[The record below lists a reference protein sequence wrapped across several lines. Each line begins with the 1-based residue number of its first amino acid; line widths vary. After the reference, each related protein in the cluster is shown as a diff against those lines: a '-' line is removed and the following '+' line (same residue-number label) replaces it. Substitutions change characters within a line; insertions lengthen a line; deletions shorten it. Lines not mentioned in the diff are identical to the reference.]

1 MKIFR
6 ILLVFVFLLSSY
18 GLSAQTDVVNIKN
31 LNSKIPIDPTVK
43 IGKLGNG
50 LTYYIKHNPKPSDKA
65 ELRLVLNVGSILE
78 DEDQQGLAHFI
89 EHMAF
94 NGTKSFEKNKLIDYL
109 QSLGVE
115 FGADLNAHTSFD
127 ETVYKLSIPTDDP
140 EIFNTSLSVLRDW
153 ADGITFSHQEI
164 DNERG
169 IVAEELRARSGASTR
184 MYYQS
189 IPMLTNNSRYAKR
202 LPIGTLDVI
211 MNSEYDALKRFYKD
225 WYRPDL
231 MALVVVGDFDV
242 AETEEKVKKMFGG
255 LKVVKNPR
263 ERVYYDINDNEAP
276 SVSIITDK
284 EAQGVSI
291 SIYHKKRGTEVETLK
306 DYKEQLLQM
315 LYSGMLKQR
324 LAEVEK
330 SSEAPFLSANAGMG
344 KFLGPLDSY
353 YLRAILKEDKVNEG
367 IEALLT
373 ESERARRFGF
383 KTSELERY
391 KAELL
396 NSADLYRKETGKIPT
411 RNYVE
416 RYIDNYTD
424 NKPIPSDAFRY
435 NFYNEILPTITVED
449 VNNLTKKWI
458 SDKNIAVVINAIEK
472 DDLKLPTV
480 SEILELLNRNSKKK
494 VEPYVDTLENLK
506 LMTEIP
512 KEGEIISSTY
522 NDKVDMTM
530 WKFANGVTVIAKPTS
545 FQNDMISMNGFR
557 PGGSSVA
564 PDSIYVSARSAG
576 NIIGASGINNVSNI
590 DLDKLNMGK
599 SVKVTPY
606 INFYDELLSGSS
618 SAADLE
624 RMLQMTYLYFTA
636 PNKDRNV
643 FDAYKAN
650 SLSLYKDQD
659 KSPDAVLRKKISEVM
674 TQNHL
679 RGIPLTEKQV
689 EKEMDLDIAFDF
701 YKERFASANGFTF
714 VFVGN
719 FDIEKLKTFTTQY
732 LGSLPSNINKT
743 STWSDIGLRRPEGI
757 IKNTVVKGIDDK
769 SQVVMN
775 FSGSLDFTLEK
786 KEQLTLLGKLLK
798 IKLTEE
804 LREKMSGVYGV
815 RVSGFAANR
824 PNDWYRMN
832 IEFTCAP
839 ENIDRLKNKVFEEIE
854 KIKRDGASQKD
865 LNKLKEAELSR
876 TKEWLTNNSY
886 WIAKLKEAYE
896 FDLKYRDI
904 LNYETQINELSTKD
918 FKDAANTYFDENNY
932 AEFILLPESIVK
944 H

>member
-6 ILLVFVFLLSSY
+6 ILLAFIFLLSSY
-18 GLSAQTDVVNIKN
+18 GLSAQTDLVNTKN

-43 IGKLGNG
+43 TGKLSNG
-50 LTYYIKHNPKPSDKA
+50 LTYYIKHNPKPADKA
-65 ELRLVLNVGSILE
+65 ELRLVLNVGSVLE

-94 NGTKSFEKNKLIDYL
+94 NGTKSFEKNDLIDYL

-127 ETVYKLSIPTDDP
+127 ETVYKLSIPTNDTDV
-140 EIFNTSLSVLRDW
+140 FDKSLKVLRDW
-153 ADGITFSHQEI
+153 ADGITFSHEEI

-169 IVAEELRARSGASTR
+169 IVAEELRARSGARTR

-189 IPMLTNNSRYAKR
+189 IPVLTNNSRYAER

-231 MALVVVGDFDV
+231 MALVIVGDFDV
-242 AETEEKVKKMFGG
+242 AETEEKVKTMFKS
-255 LKVVKNPR
+255 LKAVKNPR
-263 ERVYYDINDNEAP
+263 ERIYYDIKDNDAP

-291 SIYHKKRGTEVETLK
+291 SIYHKRQGTEVETLK
-306 DYKEQLLQM
+306 DYKEQLLQL

-330 SSEAPFLSANAGMG
+330 SADAPFLSANAGMG

-353 YLRAILKEDKVNEG
+353 YLRAILKEDKIIEG
-367 IEALLT
+367 IESLLT

-383 KTSELERY
+383 KASELERY
-391 KAELL
+391 KAALL

-411 RNYVE
+411 RTYIE

-424 NKPIPSDAFRY
+424 NKPIPSDTFRY
-435 NFYNEILPTITVED
+435 HFYNEMLPTITVED
-449 VNNLTKKWI
+449 VNDLAKKWI
-458 SDKNIAVVINAIEK
+458 TDKNIAVVINAIDKE
-472 DDLKLPTV
+472 DLKLPNET
-480 SEILELLNRNSKKK
+480 EILELLNENAKKK
-494 VEPYVDTLENLK
+494 VEPYVDSLEDLK
-506 LMTEIP
+506 LMTENPQGGKIV
-512 KEGEIISSTY
+512 SSIY
-522 NDKVDMTM
+522 NDKIDMTM

-564 PDSIYVSARSAG
+564 PDSLYVSARSAG
-576 NIIGASGINNVSNI
+576 NIIGASGINNISNT
-590 DLDKLNMGK
+590 DLGKLNMGK

-606 INFYDELLSGSS
+606 INFYDDLFSGSS
-618 SAADLE
+618 SSADLE

-636 PNKDRNV
+636 PNKDQNV
-643 FDAYKAN
+643 FDAYKAS

-659 KSPDAVLRKKISEVM
+659 KSPDAVFRKKISEVM

-679 RGIPLTEKQV
+679 RGIPLTEEQV
-689 EKEMDLDIAFDF
+689 ETGMDLETAFDF

-714 VFVGN
+714 VFVGS

-732 LGSLPSNINKT
+732 LGSLPSNLNEK
-743 STWSDIGLRRPEGI
+743 STWNDIGLRRPEGI
-757 IKNTVVKGIDDK
+757 IKNTIVKGIGDK

-775 FSGSLDFTLEK
+775 FTGSLDFTLEQ
-786 KEQLTLLGKLLK
+786 KEQLTLLAKLLK

-824 PNDWYRMN
+824 PNDWYRMS

-839 ENIDRLKNKVFEEIE
+839 ENVERLINKVLEEIE
-854 KIKRDGASQKD
+854 VIKREGASEKD
-865 LNKLKEAELSR
+865 LHKLKEAELSR

-886 WIAKLKEAYE
+886 WVAKLKEAYE
-896 FDLKYRDI
+896 FDLEYSDI
-904 LNYETQINELSTKD
+904 LNYETEINKMSTKD
-918 FKDAANTYFDENNY
+918 FKDAANTYFDERNY
-932 AEFILLPESIVK
+932 AEFILLPESK
-944 H
+944 N